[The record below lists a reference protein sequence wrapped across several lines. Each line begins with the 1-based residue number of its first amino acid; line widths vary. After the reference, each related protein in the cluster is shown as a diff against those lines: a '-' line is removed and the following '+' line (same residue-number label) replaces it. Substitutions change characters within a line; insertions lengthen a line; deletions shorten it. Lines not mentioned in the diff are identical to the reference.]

1 MAALYREYGDRI
13 QFYLVY
19 VREAHPSDGRQ
30 TASNVREKIIY
41 ETPKS
46 LADRAKIA
54 RDCVRKLGLDMPCL
68 LDGMDNAV
76 QKRYRGWPA
85 RACVVASDGTIAF
98 ASRPGPRG
106 INPPEVRNALEELDP
121 IRKGFR
127 TQNPKP
133 EYRNSK
139 QIRNPKAQM
148 SETKRRRS
156 SLQFSFPVISPFR
169 DSDLFRISGFG
180 FRI

>member
-1 MAALYREYGDRI
+1 MAALYREYGERV

-30 TASNVREKIIY
+30 TSSNVREKIVY

-54 RDCVRKLGLDMPCL
+54 RECVRKLGLNMPCL

-76 QKRYRGWPA
+76 QKRYRGFPA
-85 RACVVASDGTIAF
+85 RACIVTGDGTIAF

-106 INPPEVRNALEELDP
+106 VNPAELRKALEALEE
-121 IRKGFR
+121 
-127 TQNPKP
+127 
-133 EYRNSK
+133 
-139 QIRNPKAQM
+139 
-148 SETKRRRS
+148 
-156 SLQFSFPVISPFR
+156 
-169 DSDLFRISGFG
+169 
-180 FRI
+180 